1 MPIRIAMLMMS
12 LILGG
17 CTNTSHK
24 SEEKMFPQRKTLP
37 VMALVEIPAGT
48 TAKFEVEKATGT
60 LVQDTR
66 DGEPRFVN
74 FLPYPSNYGMI
85 PSTVLDEDA
94 GGDGDPLDVLIL
106 GPALPRGDLVSV
118 RLIGVLAMIDTGER
132 DDKILAVPIAPSP
145 RNPFGECKD
154 LTELKEK
161 YPEALKIIELW
172 FTSYKGPG
180 RVESLGWQDE
190 GHAISILES
199 ARQQYR
205 AQTVP

>member
-12 LILGG
+12 FVLGG

-74 FLPYPSNYGMI
+74 FLPYP
-85 PSTVLDEDA
+85 
-94 GGDGDPLDVLIL
+94 
-106 GPALPRGDLVSV
+106 
-118 RLIGVLAMIDTGER
+118 
-132 DDKILAVPIAPSP
+132 
-145 RNPFGECKD
+145 
-154 LTELKEK
+154 
-161 YPEALKIIELW
+161 
-172 FTSYKGPG
+172 
-180 RVESLGWQDE
+180 
-190 GHAISILES
+190 
-199 ARQQYR
+199 
-205 AQTVP
+205 